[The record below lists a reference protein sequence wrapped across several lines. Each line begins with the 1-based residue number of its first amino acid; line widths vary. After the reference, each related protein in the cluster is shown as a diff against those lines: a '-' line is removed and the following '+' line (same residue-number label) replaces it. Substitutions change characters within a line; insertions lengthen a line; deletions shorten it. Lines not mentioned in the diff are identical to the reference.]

1 MRAFSAD
8 NIEYSFTNVLFAH
21 TAPKKHGVERYR
33 VELYNPDV
41 KSEVYE
47 TLYVDV
53 SKDLIYHSAIGQ
65 FLKIISSLS
74 QHRSRNYKIVAQ
86 SSITISKRC

>member
-8 NIEYSFTNVLFAH
+8 NVEYSFTNVLFAH

-53 SKDLIYHSAIGQ
+53 SKDMDMIFAYALSLVSIKCFSARN
-65 FLKIISSLS
+65 
-74 QHRSRNYKIVAQ
+74 RSELFARANFIALA
-86 SSITISKRC
+86 RFP